1 MIINIKIFFLLLFIV
16 FPTVFTNSLRKR
28 KDLENQKI
36 NNITTSN
43 LTTDFYSTTLPYTN
57 ESENITILMENSTF
71 VTLIS
76 SSSTTQSTSL
86 STSNISSQD
95 INIEENEKIVELSP
109 LMDNINKNINIENEF
124 QKFFSNSNGI
134 FNIEEGIFA
143 KSSCY
148 YEGTTIIEDGIKREM
163 TEEEMNEM
171 AEFITKTV
179 KFNSEWRYDEEIND
193 WVKVDETI
201 TSEKDSWSE
210 VPCFCKYCLT
220 KKE

>member
-1 MIINIKIFFLLLFIV
+1 MIINIKIYFLLLFIV
-16 FPTVFTNSLRKR
+16 FPTVITNSLRKR
-28 KDLENQKI
+28 ENLENQKI
-36 NNITTSN
+36 NNVTASN

-57 ESENITILMENSTF
+57 ESENTTILMENSSF

-76 SSSTTQSTSL
+76 SFSTTQSTFL

-95 INIEENEKIVELSP
+95 INIEENVKIEELSP
-109 LMDNINKNINIENEF
+109 LMDNISKNINIENEF
-124 QKFFSNSNGI
+124 QNFFNNSNGI
-134 FNIEEGIFA
+134 FNVEEGIFSN
-143 KSSCY
+143 SSCY

-163 TEEEMNEM
+163 TEEEMNDM

-179 KFNSEWRYDEEIND
+179 KFNSEWRHDEESND
-193 WVKVDETI
+193 WVKVDETV

-210 VPCFCKYCLT
+210 VPCFCKYCST